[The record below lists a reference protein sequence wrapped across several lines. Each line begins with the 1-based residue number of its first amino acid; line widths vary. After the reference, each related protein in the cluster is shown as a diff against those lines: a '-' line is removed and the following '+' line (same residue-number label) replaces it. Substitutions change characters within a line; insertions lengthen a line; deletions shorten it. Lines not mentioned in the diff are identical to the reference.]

1 MKKVIFLSIAAMFFM
16 TSCGTVGI
24 VSSPTTYQ
32 KSGKAEVTAKKS
44 GTNIL
49 GLTPMDAHKVSKE
62 LLDELSKKCSQGVTN
77 IRTTVS
83 ASSFPIIMMEK
94 IEISGD
100 CK

>member
-1 MKKVIFLSIAAMFFM
+1 MKKPLLFLAAVIFLF

-24 VSSPTTYQ
+24 VSTPTTYQ
-32 KSGKAEVTAKKS
+32 NSGKTEVSAKKS

-62 LLDELSKKCSQGVTN
+62 LLDELNGKCPQGVTN

-94 IEISGD
+94 IEVSGN
-100 CK
+100 CE